1 MRSYGSLLVVCCL
14 IFGVKELKGQSVE
27 GRWYS
32 LDPDDQKET
41 IIELYKKNDKL
52 YGKVIALLQDED
64 KHKTC
69 RKCPDGY
76 KDKPI
81 LGLEILRDF
90 TLEDDLWT
98 NGVILIPKNGKEY
111 QCNISVDDNGRLVI
125 RGYIGFSLLGRST
138 YWYRVEG

>member
-1 MRSYGSLLVVCCL
+1 MKKTIYLLIFCCL
-14 IFGVKELKGQSVE
+14 FFCHIDISAQTVE
-27 GRWYS
+27 GKWYS

-41 IIELYKKNDKL
+41 IIELYRKDDKL

-64 KHKTC
+64 RKKTC
-69 RKCPDGY
+69 RKCPDLY

-90 TLEDDLWT
+90 TYEDDLWT
-98 NGVILIPKNGKEY
+98 NGVILIPKTGKEY
-111 QCNISVDDNGRLVI
+111 QCNISVDDTGRLVI

-138 YWYRVEG
+138 YWYPVES

>member
-1 MRSYGSLLVVCCL
+1 MRKYIYLLIICL
-14 IFGVKELKGQSVE
+14 VFEAIELNAQSVE
-27 GRWYS
+27 GKWYS

-52 YGKVIALLQDED
+52 FGKVIALLQDED

-69 RKCPDGY
+69 SKCPQQF

-90 TLEDDLWT
+90 TLEDDRWT

-111 QCNISVDDNGRLVI
+111 QCNISIDNEGRLVI

>member
-1 MRSYGSLLVVCCL
+1 MRKTIYFSLICCL
-14 IFGVKELKGQSVE
+14 TLGSKELRGQSIE
-27 GRWYS
+27 GKWYS

-52 YGKVIALLQDED
+52 FGKVIALLQDED

-69 RKCPDGY
+69 KKCPDQF

-90 TLEDDLWT
+90 TYEDQLWT
-98 NGVILIPKNGKEY
+98 NGIILIPKNGKEY
-111 QCNISVDDNGRLVI
+111 QCNISIDDKGRLVI

-138 YWYRVEG
+138 YWYRVES